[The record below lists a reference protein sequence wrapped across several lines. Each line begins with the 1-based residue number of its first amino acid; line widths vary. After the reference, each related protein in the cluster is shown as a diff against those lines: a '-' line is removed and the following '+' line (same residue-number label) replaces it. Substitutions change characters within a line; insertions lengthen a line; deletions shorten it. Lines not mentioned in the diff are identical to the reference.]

1 MWFFHSITLKI
12 SMIED
17 NIWEKDPEKYIIG
30 SDEVGRGSFAGPI
43 CASAVKINYNQL
55 YLLDSVKDSKKL
67 SPKKREEIFEIVL
80 ENNIEYSF
88 EEASNTYIDNFGI
101 KNANEKVLNDSISRL
116 YTGGEVVYVDHFKIK
131 NFNSISVVRGEDN
144 CRAIALASIVAKV
157 LRDKL
162 MVDFSMDFP
171 EYSLDKNK
179 GYGTKE
185 HRQAIFNYGLSEIHR
200 KSFSLKPI

>member
-1 MWFFHSITLKI
+1 
-12 SMIED
+12 MIED
-17 NIWEKDPEKYIIG
+17 KIWEKDPEKYIIG

-43 CASAVKINYNQL
+43 CASAVKINKKQL
-55 YLLDSVKDSKKL
+55 HLLDSVKDSKKL
-67 SPKKREEIFEIVL
+67 SAKKREEIYEIVIK
-80 ENNIEYSF
+80 NNIEFSF
-88 EEASNTYIDNFGI
+88 EEASNIYIDNFGI

-116 YTGGEVVYVDHFKIK
+116 YKGGEVVYVDHFKIK
-131 NFNSISVVRGEDN
+131 NFNAISVVRGEDN

>member
-1 MWFFHSITLKI
+1 
-12 SMIED
+12 MIED
-17 NIWEKDPEKYIIG
+17 KIWEKDPEKYIIG

-43 CASAVKINYNQL
+43 CASAVKINYKQL
-55 YLLDSVKDSKKL
+55 HLLDSVKDSKKL
-67 SPKKREEIFEIVL
+67 SAKKREEIYEIVIK
-80 ENNIEYSF
+80 NNIEFSF
-88 EEASNTYIDNFGI
+88 EEASNIYIDNFGI